1 MGGVYSLNLDTY
13 YLLMAGN
20 PQIQFN
26 SENSDNQETI
36 IQWTS
41 AYKDVV
47 ITIPDTS
54 VYNELLYPSRL
65 THEICAFLSRETFTV
80 YLEFSDRTYYDIDP
94 WLML

>member
-1 MGGVYSLNLDTY
+1 MPETVGGVYRLNLDTY

-26 SENSDNQETI
+26 SENSDNPETI
-36 IQWTS
+36 IQLTS
-41 AYKDVV
+41 TYKADV

-54 VYNELLYPSRL
+54 VYNELFYPSRL

-80 YLEFSDRTYYDIDP
+80 YLEFSDRI
-94 WLML
+94 